1 MTMSK
6 GAVGN
11 LINRYRA
18 VLKKCHMLNVFGSLA
33 VAGMLVMGGAGVAG
47 AQTIVNDEVNVQNET
62 VSDSSGDLDGLVYK
76 VNDNG
81 KLSITGGS
89 YSGNKTA
96 RSGGV
101 LVGTKNQAHIEIV
114 STVFSQNSAQY
125 DGGAIGNF
133 GYLTV
138 KDSTFEGNTAQ
149 IGSDGS
155 SHVIDN
161 CDMGGGAIAIGSG
174 SHVSISGSTFTGNVS
189 GKDGGAVATRKF
201 YGAYDT
207 DSADVG
213 LTVSGSTF
221 TNNTAGK
228 SISDTPYNYN
238 TAITGLYESGNG
250 GALFNTF
257 NDTLVEG
264 SSFTGNTAING
275 GAVANFYGSGGK
287 RRTTVALRLKTQHS
301 PITRRLLIRRPKK
314 APAWAELST
323 LMPVREQLIKILKSL
338 LSIPSLRGIRLIMAA
353 LLPITAILMYLE
365 PLLRAIPHQIGVVP
379 LLTGRI

>member
-138 KDSTFEGNTAQ
+138 KDSTFEL
-149 IGSDGS
+149 S
-155 SHVIDN
+155 
-161 CDMGGGAIAIGSG
+161 
-174 SHVSISGSTFTGNVS
+174 
-189 GKDGGAVATRKF
+189 
-201 YGAYDT
+201 
-207 DSADVG
+207 
-213 LTVSGSTF
+213 
-221 TNNTAGK
+221 
-228 SISDTPYNYN
+228 
-238 TAITGLYESGNG
+238 
-250 GALFNTF
+250 
-257 NDTLVEG
+257 
-264 SSFTGNTAING
+264 
-275 GAVANFYGSGGK
+275 
-287 RRTTVALRLKTQHS
+287 
-301 PITRRLLIRRPKK
+301 LIH
-314 APAWAELST
+314 
-323 LMPVREQLIKILKSL
+323 I
-338 LSIPSLRGIRLIMAA
+338 
-353 LLPITAILMYLE
+353 
-365 PLLRAIPHQIGVVP
+365 
-379 LLTGRI
+379 